1 MAYLGIDQSLTA
13 TGLSLVSD
21 NGYILH
27 LETVDPGKLRGA
39 ARLSFIKEQL
49 LRFMGLAKDKITG
62 AAYEGYAYDAVGR
75 VFQLGEVGGVV
86 QLTLHEQSIKAV
98 SVAPVALKK
107 FATGS
112 PKADKD
118 AMIAA
123 AGRGGTY
130 ARDDNQADAFFLA
143 RIAYLLGSGR
153 PGKTRA
159 EIEVLHAIKNPKV
172 KIARRVRKLVKHAV

>member
-13 TGLSLVSD
+13 TGLCLLND
-21 NGYILH
+21 GGYLLR
-27 LETVDPGKLRGA
+27 LETVDPGKVRGA
-39 ARLSFIKEQL
+39 ARLSLIKQRL
-49 LRFMGLAKDKITG
+49 LSFLSREPVKG

-86 QLTLHEQSIKAV
+86 QLTLHEGGVPAV

-118 AMIAA
+118 VMIAA
-123 AGRGGTY
+123 AKR
-130 ARDDNQADAFFLA
+130 AEIAAADDNQADAFFLA
-143 RIAYLLGSGR
+143 RVAFLLGSGR
-153 PGKTRA
+153 PGGTRTQL
-159 EIEVLHAIKNPKV
+159 EVLHAIKNPKV
-172 KIARRVRKLVKHAV
+172 KTTRRVRKLVKHAL

>member
-13 TGLSLVSD
+13 TGLCLLCDDGTVA
-21 NGYILH
+21 H

-39 ARLSFIKEQL
+39 PRLALIKDRL
-49 LRFMGLAKDKITG
+49 LQAIASAEALK

-86 QLTLHEQSIKAV
+86 QLTLYEEGVPAF

-118 AMIAA
+118 AMISAA
-123 AGRGGTY
+123 HRYGALV
-130 ARDDNQADAFFLA
+130 ADDNQADAFFLA
-143 RIAYLLGSGR
+143 RIAFYLGSQEQ
-153 PGKTRA
+153 PKTRA
-159 EIEVLHAIKNPKV
+159 QIEVLHAIKNPKV
-172 KIARRVRKLVKHAV
+172 KIARRVRKLVKHAL

>member
-13 TGLSLVSD
+13 TGLCLLGDDGTVR
-21 NGYILH
+21 H
-27 LETVDPGKLRGA
+27 LETIDPGKLRGA
-39 ARLSFIKEQL
+39 ARLSLIKQRL
-49 LRFMGLAKDKITG
+49 LAEVEGSGVRGG
-62 AAYEGYAYDAVGR
+62 AYEGYAYDAVGR

-86 QLTLHEQSIKAV
+86 QLTLHELGVSAV

-118 AMIAA
+118 VMILAA
-123 AGRGGTY
+123 QRDGA
-130 ARDDNQADAFFLA
+130 APADDNQADAFFLA
-143 RIAYLLGSGR
+143 RIAFFLAT
-153 PGKTRA
+153 GKQPRTRA
-159 EIEVLHAIKNPKV
+159 QIEVLHAIKNPKV